1 MKKTYVFMMSALLF
15 SLTGTITGQVSDADR
30 YWIKENFSTF
40 PVDSVSVYIKSTAV
54 YETSP
59 NQVLLQAYYANFEPA
74 EGTCGRDTSISDKH
88 LRIRGLKDNGWA
100 SFTVPNAD
108 TVIVNLR
115 GKSHAGDRIIRVF
128 RNEVL
133 VETFNNIDEDTCVI
147 FRDIVQSADSVTYK
161 ITAGDSTADK
171 PVVIYGIEVSKF
183 VEDGISANF
192 LTESHRISIW
202 PNPVKDI
209 LTINANGLKI
219 KSMEIYSMT
228 GQHII
233 SYKDNNGNTSQINT
247 SHLPEGAYLLKINTD
262 SRTLFSK
269 FIKL

>member
-1 MKKTYVFMMSALLF
+1 MMSALLF
-15 SLTGTITGQVSDADR
+15 SLTGTLIGQVSDTDR

-40 PVDSVSVYIKSTAV
+40 TVEDDYNESTVV

-59 NQVLLQAYYANFEPA
+59 NQVSLQAYYANIELA
-74 EGTCGRDTSISDKH
+74 EGTCGIDTNVSKNH
-88 LRIRGLKDNGWA
+88 LRIRGLKDNGWV

-108 TVIVNLR
+108 TVVVNLR
-115 GKSHAGDRIIRVF
+115 GKSHSKDRIIRVF
-128 RNEVL
+128 RNEEL

-147 FRDIVQSADSVTYK
+147 FRDIVQSADPVTYK
-161 ITAGDSTADK
+161 ITGGDSSATK

-183 VEDGISANF
+183 VEDEDGIPANS

-209 LTINANGLKI
+209 LTINDNGLKI
-219 KSMEIYSMT
+219 KSIEIYSLN

-233 SYKDNNGNTSQINT
+233 SHKTNNGNTSQINT

-262 SRTLFSK
+262 SHTLFSK